1 MAEQGSGAACEH
13 GGHPNPFEGELSVA
27 HCVDTTVNAMEP
39 AASHPVL
46 DLIAAHPQ
54 EQQLPP
60 RDDPMLLFRERSH
73 PRVDRGDL
81 CGYLPY

>member
-1 MAEQGSGAACEH
+1 
-13 GGHPNPFEGELSVA
+13 
-27 HCVDTTVNAMEP
+27 MEP

-60 RDDPMLLFRERSH
+60 RDDPMLLFRESSH